1 MRAASATR
9 DMDDAVVAAARDV
22 QRARRSD
29 EFTRFDGNLTG
40 AEALPDFATGERLL
54 SPTSLERYAICPHAW
69 FVQRMLYVE
78 PVESPE
84 ESVEISALDVGNI
97 VHESFDQLVTE
108 AAERGELPDYGQPW
122 TQKQRQRLSEIGEA
136 TADRYE
142 AEGRTGH
149 PRLWPTER
157 LRILATLDWMVD
169 DDNAWRARHDAR
181 VVASELPFGMRGTD
195 PVIVDLPDD
204 GSVAFRGSAD
214 KVDQARDGT
223 ILVTDIKTGSS
234 RTFKVLKDDPVA
246 AGEKLQL
253 PVYAMAARAAHGES
267 DSPVRALYWFVHRH
281 KERVEVEL
289 TPELDETYATTV
301 GRLVSGISRGAFPP
315 RPPEAPDFLWVQC
328 AYCNPDGLG
337 HGEVRRA
344 WERKRLSPE
353 LAQFTALVDGV
364 TAEDTTDVDL
374 SQDGGTD
381 ATL

>member
-1 MRAASATR
+1 
-9 DMDDAVVAAARDV
+9 
-22 QRARRSD
+22 
-29 EFTRFDGNLTG
+29 
-40 AEALPDFATGERLL
+40 
-54 SPTSLERYAICPHAW
+54 
-69 FVQRMLYVE
+69 
-78 PVESPE
+78 
-84 ESVEISALDVGNI
+84 
-97 VHESFDQLVTE
+97 
-108 AAERGELPDYGQPW
+108 
-122 TQKQRQRLSEIGEA
+122 
-136 TADRYE
+136 
-142 AEGRTGH
+142 
-149 PRLWPTER
+149 
-157 LRILATLDWMVD
+157 MVD

-181 VVASELPFGMRGTD
+181 VVASELPFGMGGTD
-195 PVIVDLPDD
+195 PVIVGLPDD